1 MRSLRGWLGS
11 KLKRDKDGVSSGEG
25 PSVVRE
31 REAFVAAHSL
41 KERALSLEERWRE
54 WWRDEGRRMLVS
66 TERDVDLS
74 LGSG

>member
-11 KLKRDKDGVSSGEG
+11 KLNRDKDGVSSGEG

-41 KERALSLEERWRE
+41 KERALSLEEM
-54 WWRDEGRRMLVS
+54 EGVV
-66 TERDVDLS
+66 E
-74 LGSG
+74 G